1 MKFDELNEDNY
12 ILFAIKYYD
21 NPQAVTQDDF
31 FEDLNRFKYIKKLLR
46 RYVKSGELKTTLLIN
61 HFIIVFNIFN
71 DAALPL
77 LFFKIEK
84 ELWSSMKTF
93 LVYLNRIPEYPKS
106 FLNDIPIDKNCL
118 KILESLYQNF
128 PHDYKIVLECDL
140 PLNKKYLSSVSK
152 FFSFPIFDKKNQKK
166 YWIRK

>member
-1 MKFDELNEDNY
+1 MKFDELNENNY

-21 NPQAVTQDDF
+21 NPQAVAQDDF

-46 RYVKSGELKTTLLIN
+46 RYVKSGKLKTTLLIN

-84 ELWSSMKTF
+84 ELWSCMKTF

-106 FLNDIPIDKNCL
+106 FLNEIPIDENCL
-118 KILESLYQNF
+118 KILNSL
-128 PHDYKIVLECDL
+128 
-140 PLNKKYLSSVSK
+140 
-152 FFSFPIFDKKNQKK
+152 
-166 YWIRK
+166 

>member
-12 ILFAIKYYD
+12 ILFAIKHYD
-21 NPQAVTQDDF
+21 NPQAVTQEDF
-31 FEDLNRFKYIKKLLR
+31 FEDLSRFKYIKKLLR
-46 RYVKSGELKTTLLIN
+46 KYVRTGDLKTNLLIN

-93 LVYLNRIPEYPKS
+93 LVFLNRVPEYPKS
-106 FLNDIPIDKNCL
+106 FVDEIPVDENCL
-118 KILESLYQNF
+118 KILQS
-128 PHDYKIVLECDL
+128 I
-140 PLNKKYLSSVSK
+140 
-152 FFSFPIFDKKNQKK
+152 
-166 YWIRK
+166 

>member
-21 NPQAVTQDDF
+21 NPQAISQDDF
-31 FEDLNRFKYIKKLLR
+31 FEDLSRFKYIKKLLR

-77 LFFKIEK
+77 LFFKIERD
-84 ELWSSMKTF
+84 LWSSMKTF
-93 LVYLNRIPEYPKS
+93 LLYLNRIPEYPKS
-106 FLNDIPIDKNCL
+106 FLDDIPIDENCL
-118 KILESLYQNF
+118 EILESL
-128 PHDYKIVLECDL
+128 
-140 PLNKKYLSSVSK
+140 
-152 FFSFPIFDKKNQKK
+152 
-166 YWIRK
+166 

>member
-46 RYVKSGELKTTLLIN
+46 RYVKSGELKTSLLIN

-93 LVYLNRIPEYPKS
+93 FVYLNRIPEYPKS

-118 KILESLYQNF
+118 KILESL
-128 PHDYKIVLECDL
+128 
-140 PLNKKYLSSVSK
+140 
-152 FFSFPIFDKKNQKK
+152 
-166 YWIRK
+166 

>member
-21 NPQAVTQDDF
+21 NPQAVTQEDF
-31 FEDLNRFKYIKKLLR
+31 FEDLSRFKYIKKLLR
-46 RYVKSGELKTTLLIN
+46 KYVKTGDLKVSLLII

-71 DAALPL
+71 EAAVPL

-93 LVYLNRIPEYPKS
+93 LVFLNRVPEFPQT
-106 FLNDIPIDKNCL
+106 FVNEIPIDENCL
-118 KILESLYQNF
+118 KILQSL
-128 PHDYKIVLECDL
+128 
-140 PLNKKYLSSVSK
+140 
-152 FFSFPIFDKKNQKK
+152 
-166 YWIRK
+166 

>member
-21 NPQAVTQDDF
+21 NPQAVAQEDF
-31 FEDLNRFKYIKKLLR
+31 FEDLSRFKYIKKLLR
-46 RYVKSGELKTTLLIN
+46 KYVKTGDLKVSLLIN

-71 DAALPL
+71 EAAVPL

-93 LVYLNRIPEYPKS
+93 LVFLDRVPEFPQT
-106 FLNDIPIDKNCL
+106 FVNQIPIDENCL
-118 KILESLYQNF
+118 KILQSL
-128 PHDYKIVLECDL
+128 
-140 PLNKKYLSSVSK
+140 
-152 FFSFPIFDKKNQKK
+152 
-166 YWIRK
+166 

>member
-12 ILFAIKYYD
+12 ILFAIKHYD
-21 NPQAVTQDDF
+21 NPQAVTQEDF
-31 FEDLNRFKYIKKLLR
+31 FEDLSRFKYIKKLLR
-46 RYVKSGELKTTLLIN
+46 KYVRTGDLKTNLLIN

-93 LVYLNRIPEYPKS
+93 LMFLNRVPEYPKS
-106 FLNDIPIDKNCL
+106 FVDEIPVDENCL
-118 KILESLYQNF
+118 KILQS
-128 PHDYKIVLECDL
+128 I
-140 PLNKKYLSSVSK
+140 
-152 FFSFPIFDKKNQKK
+152 
-166 YWIRK
+166 

>member
-93 LVYLNRIPEYPKS
+93 LLYLNRIPEYPKS
-106 FLNDIPIDKNCL
+106 FLNDIPIDENCL
-118 KILESLYQNF
+118 KILESL
-128 PHDYKIVLECDL
+128 
-140 PLNKKYLSSVSK
+140 
-152 FFSFPIFDKKNQKK
+152 
-166 YWIRK
+166 

>member
-93 LVYLNRIPEYPKS
+93 LVYLTHLS
-106 FLNDIPIDKNCL
+106 FK
-118 KILESLYQNF
+118 
-128 PHDYKIVLECDL
+128 
-140 PLNKKYLSSVSK
+140 
-152 FFSFPIFDKKNQKK
+152 
-166 YWIRK
+166 

>member
-1 MKFDELNEDNY
+1 MKFDELNDDNY

-31 FEDLNRFKYIKKLLR
+31 FDDLNRFKYIKKLLR
-46 RYVKSGELKTTLLIN
+46 KYVKTGDLKSSLLIN

-71 DAALPL
+71 EAALPL

-93 LVYLNRIPEYPKS
+93 LVFLNRVPDFPKS
-106 FLNDIPIDKNCL
+106 FVNEIPIDENCL
-118 KILESLYQNF
+118 QILGSL
-128 PHDYKIVLECDL
+128 
-140 PLNKKYLSSVSK
+140 
-152 FFSFPIFDKKNQKK
+152 
-166 YWIRK
+166 

>member
-12 ILFAIKYYD
+12 ILFAIKHYD
-21 NPQAVTQDDF
+21 NPQAITQDDF
-31 FEDLNRFKYIKKLLR
+31 FDDLSRFKYIKKLLR

-77 LFFKIEK
+77 LFFKIER

-93 LVYLNRIPEYPKS
+93 LLYLNRIPEYPKS
-106 FLNDIPIDKNCL
+106 FLNDIPIDEKCL
-118 KILESLYQNF
+118 EILES
-128 PHDYKIVLECDL
+128 I
-140 PLNKKYLSSVSK
+140 
-152 FFSFPIFDKKNQKK
+152 
-166 YWIRK
+166 